1 MLDPCWLI
9 VGCQEISTRLPG
21 GTRASGPIESFS
33 ADGRG
38 VVGALLPMLLGAL
51 LFAGCG
57 GRGTEPGVPE
67 GRYTAFVQ
75 GAVTDT
81 LRGAAHARHRDSM
94 LVGLELGGEGGP
106 GLSIELD
113 PLPPALRTYDVVDA
127 ETFQIDG
134 DDTSPEG
141 LALLQLDE
149 ANFEAVG
156 GTIEFAYVSEE
167 QVGATFT
174 FQMDGAF
181 NEGGG
186 DDVSVEVTGELNAPP
201 LQ

>member
-1 MLDPCWLI
+1 MLDLCWLT
-9 VGCQEISTRLPG
+9 VGWRENSARRSG

-33 ADGRG
+33 AGGRG
-38 VVGALLPMLLGAL
+38 VVGALFPVLLGAL

-57 GRGTEPGVPE
+57 GRGTEPDVSE
-67 GRYTAFVQ
+67 GRFTAYV
-75 GAVTDT
+75 GGGVTDT

-94 LVGLELGGEGGP
+94 LVGLELGDEGGP

-113 PLPPALRTYDVVDA
+113 PRPPALRTYDVVDA
-127 ETFQIDG
+127 EVFQMEG

-149 ANFEAVG
+149 ANFEAVS
-156 GTIEFAYVSEE
+156 GTIELTYVSEE
-167 QVGATFT
+167 QVGATFA
-174 FQMDGAF
+174 FQMNGAF
-181 NEGGG
+181 KERGS
-186 DDVSVEVTGELNAPP
+186 DDVSVEVTGEVNAPS